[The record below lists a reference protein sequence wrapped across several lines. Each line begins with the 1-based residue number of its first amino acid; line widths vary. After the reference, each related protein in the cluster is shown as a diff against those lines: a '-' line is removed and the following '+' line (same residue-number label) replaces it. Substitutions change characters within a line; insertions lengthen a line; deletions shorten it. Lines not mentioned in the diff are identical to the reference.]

1 MLFTHVVTKNIFL
14 GEDKSICACM
24 YKFMNEGSWVSNDA
38 YKSNSITNSVAS
50 GLLMK

>member
-14 GEDKSICACM
+14 GEDKSMCM
-24 YKFMNEGSWVSNDA
+24 YEFMNEGSWVSRDA
-38 YKSNSITNSVAS
+38 YKSYSITNSVAS